1 MKMHTITVELDA
13 RDITA
18 DHADQLVTSLE
29 QLHPA
34 VGNSPRGW
42 LEVTITIP
50 AEHVGQAV
58 TLAIAAIEQAAG
70 HPTIAVTAM
79 TEEEADAREGWESL
93 PDLVSVSEAAEL
105 LGVSRQ
111 AVLDRINRHTL
122 PASKIGRDYAIPRA
136 ALTKAPA
143 SMAEKIADVRAAAE
157 QHPRGRFQQFAD
169 ATKEAAR
176 GERR

>member
-13 RDITA
+13 RDVTE
-18 DHADQLVTSLE
+18 DQAEQLLTSLQ

-34 VGNSPRGW
+34 VGNSARGW

-79 TEEEADAREGWESL
+79 TEEEADAREGFETL
-93 PDLVSVSEAAEL
+93 PDLVTVTEAAQI

-111 AVLDRINRHTL
+111 AVLDRISRHTL
-122 PASKIGRDYAIPRA
+122 PATKIGRDYAI
-136 ALTKAPA
+136 
-143 SMAEKIADVRAAAE
+143 
-157 QHPRGRFQQFAD
+157 
-169 ATKEAAR
+169 AR
-176 GERR
+176 GALNVRFS